1 LDANFTS
8 DASFSTAF
16 GVGGAKAALA
26 AQEAPQEFRA
36 SFRTFR
42 ESFLDRRE
50 EAVAMRLS
58 FWGAGAEAKDDLDEE
73 EDDEED
79 DDELLDRVIFCLLL
93 DDFLAPALAEESRL
107 DLIRIFGLS

>member
-1 LDANFTS
+1 MSEA
-8 DASFSTAF
+8 AR
-16 GVGGAKAALA
+16 AALA
-26 AQEAPQEFRA
+26 AQEAPQELRA

-58 FWGAGAEAKDDLDEE
+58 FWGAGAEAKDDLDEDNDE
-73 EDDEED
+73 DDDDDEED

-93 DDFLAPALAEESRL
+93 DDFLAPAKSFKALAEESRL
-107 DLIRIFGLS
+107 DLILIFGLS